1 MTTPTAAFAPVE
13 RPLLVDA
20 GDMLDED
27 GEDVAEGEVMMVEL
41 AEGCVIMVW
50 LKGMR
55 KLFCF
60 LLD

>member
-1 MTTPTAAFAPVE
+1 MPTPMAAFAPVE
-13 RPLLVDA
+13 RPLLAD
-20 GDMLDED
+20 GED
-27 GEDVAEGEVMMVEL
+27 GEDVAEGEVVVMVEL